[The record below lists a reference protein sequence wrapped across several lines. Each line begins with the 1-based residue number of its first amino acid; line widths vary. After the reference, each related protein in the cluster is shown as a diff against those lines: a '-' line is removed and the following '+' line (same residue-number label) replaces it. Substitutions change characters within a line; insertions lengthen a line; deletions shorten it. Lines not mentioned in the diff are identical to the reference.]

1 MKLDLFHA
9 VQRVISKIPKRGEKG
24 SVIRGLRRRLKE
36 DLKLV
41 FRYPSDLGTV
51 RKKSTPSKQTL
62 MANLEH
68 FLTKW
73 NSVESDG
80 ETILTQAAKREIE
93 NLKKHINNGCLSN
106 IPVCCGS
113 NRNEALHK
121 SLKRNISRQRLGV
134 RLALALL
141 GVFFYMWNEKKEAYF
156 EKSSLIKTCRNII
169 RPHLK

>member
-1 MKLDLFHA
+1 MRNLKRRLDNKGISTTSIYIDNCCQWRNSLQDVFGVDVCVKLDLFHA
-9 VQRVISKIPKRGEKG
+9 VQRVISKIPKRGAKG
-24 SVIRGLRRRLKE
+24 SVITGLRRPLKE

-41 FRYPSDLGTV
+41 FRDPSDLGTV

-73 NSVESDG
+73 DSVESDG

-106 IPVCCGS
+106 IPVSCGS
-113 NRNEALHK
+113 N
-121 SLKRNISRQRLGV
+121 
-134 RLALALL
+134 
-141 GVFFYMWNEKKEAYF
+141 
-156 EKSSLIKTCRNII
+156 
-169 RPHLK
+169 